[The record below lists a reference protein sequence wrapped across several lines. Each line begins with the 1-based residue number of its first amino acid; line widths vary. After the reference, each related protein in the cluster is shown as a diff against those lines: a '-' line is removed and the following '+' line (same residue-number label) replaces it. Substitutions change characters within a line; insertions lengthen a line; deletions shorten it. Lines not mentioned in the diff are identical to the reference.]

1 MEIRVKTPDE
11 LAAQA
16 KARGLAVEDNVQ
28 ELLAQRAP
36 APSNVRRVRSPE
48 EVRAWLDSLTQFSNR
63 IPQLPEEA
71 FTRESFYQDDE

>member
-1 MEIRVKTPDE
+1 MEITVKIPNE

-16 KARGLAVEDNVQ
+16 KARELAVEDYLQ

-36 APSNVRRVRSPE
+36 GLLNVGRIRSS
-48 EVRAWLDSLTQFSNR
+48 LDSLTQFSDK

-71 FTRESFYQDDE
+71 FTRESFYQDVPYS

>member
-1 MEIRVKTPDE
+1 MEIKLKIPDE

-16 KARGLAVEDNVQ
+16 KARGLAVEDYVQ

-36 APSNVRRVRSPE
+36 GLSKVGRARSSD
-48 EVRAWLDSLTQFSNR
+48 EVRAWLDSLTQFSDK

-71 FTRESFYQDDE
+71 FTRESFYQDE